1 MTPKRQSTVNIVED
15 RLTIHRDIIIKLE
28 EWASRNLMKLN
39 KGKCKALLL
48 GKKKPWQQDWLI
60 PWSSAEKAL

>member
-1 MTPKRQSTVNIVED
+1 MTPKCQSTVNIVED
-15 RLTIHRDIIIKLE
+15 RLTIHRDIIKLE

-48 GKKKPWQQDWLI
+48 GKKNPWQRDWLI
-60 PWSSAEKAL
+60 AWSSAEKAL